1 MFALMSYP
9 DGTPIVIA
17 GPCWPF
23 CMLVTLPLI
32 LAVGG
37 CISYFFVIDD
47 TRFGLVRETT
57 FICRKPR

>member
-23 CMLVTLPLI
+23 CVFVTLPLVLGI
-32 LAVGG
+32 PAVVT
-37 CISYFFVIDD
+37 YFLVIDD
-47 TRFGLVRETT
+47 GTRFDLVS
-57 FICRKPR
+57 P

>member
-23 CMLVTLPLI
+23 CMLVTLPLV
-32 LAVGG
+32 LGVSGLV
-37 CISYFFVIDD
+37 SYFFIIDD
-47 TRFGLVRETT
+47 SYSKLVRGKLV
-57 FICRKPR
+57 FVAVL